1 MASDIELMEQVA
13 ADDKQAFEELIGR
26 YEHRLTGF
34 IRRFVQD
41 EGACEEIAEDTF
53 VSLWL
58 NRKTYRPTAEF
69 ETYLFTIAKRRC
81 FDWLKAHRNDA
92 EILELLDTDKTADS
106 AENEYLCK
114 EFSAQLI
121 VEIEKLREKDGDS
134 FYMFAVQGLP
144 VKAIAKKLG
153 ISDVA
158 VRVKVHRTREKL
170 KKLLKKEGLL

>member
-1 MASDIELMEQVA
+1 MTSDIELMEKVA

-26 YEHRLTGF
+26 WEHRLIGF

-58 NRKTYRPTAEF
+58 HRKNYRPTAEF

-92 EILELLDTDKTADS
+92 EMPELFDMDKIVDS
-106 AENEYLCK
+106 AENEYLHK
-114 EFSAQLI
+114 EFSSMLLA
-121 VEIEKLREKDGDS
+121 EIEKLREKDGDS

-153 ISDVA
+153 ISEVA

>member
-1 MASDIELMEQVA
+1 MTSDTTLMERVA

-26 YEHRLTGF
+26 YEHRLIGF

-41 EGACEEIAEDTF
+41 DGACEEIAEDTF

-58 NRKTYRPTAEF
+58 HRKAYRPTAEF

-81 FDWLKAHRNDA
+81 FDWLKARRNDA
-92 EILELLDTDKTADS
+92 EMPEQPDTDKTVDS
-106 AENEYLCK
+106 AENEYLRK
-114 EFSAQLI
+114 DFSVQLLA
-121 VEIEKLREKDGDS
+121 EIEKLRKNDGDS

-144 VKAIAKKLG
+144 VKAIAQKLG
-153 ISDVA
+153 ISETS

>member
-1 MASDIELMEQVA
+1 MEKELMERVA
-13 ADDKQAFEELIGR
+13 EDDRSAFEELIGR
-26 YEHRLTGF
+26 YEHRLKGF

-41 EGACEEIAEDTF
+41 DGACEEIAEDTF

-58 NRKTYRPTAEF
+58 HRKSYRPTAEF

-81 FDWLKAHRNDA
+81 FDWLKAHRNDT
-92 EILELLDTDKTADS
+92 EMPELPETDKTADS
-106 AENEYLCK
+106 AENEYLHK
-114 EFSAQLI
+114 EFSAQLLAGI
-121 VEIEKLREKDGDS
+121 DRLREKDGDC

-153 ISDVA
+153 ISEVT